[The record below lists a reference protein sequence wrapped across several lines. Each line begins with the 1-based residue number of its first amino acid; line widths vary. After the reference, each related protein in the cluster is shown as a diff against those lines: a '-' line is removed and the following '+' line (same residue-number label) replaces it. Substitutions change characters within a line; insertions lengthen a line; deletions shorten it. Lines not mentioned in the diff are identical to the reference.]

1 MTPREAIVDYLNQ
14 LLFGY
19 YPYLCLTV
27 FLIGSLMRF
36 EREQYT
42 WRASSSQILR
52 KKQLFWGSNFFH
64 IGILFLMAG
73 HFVGLLTPHEIYEH
87 VISVHDKQ
95 MLAIVSGGIA
105 GTVCFIGL
113 TLLLQRR
120 LFDSRIRKTGTAMDL
135 AVLVLLWV
143 QLSLGLTTLPFS
155 LEHSDG
161 AVMLRISAWAQHIA
175 TFQGDAASF
184 IPGLAWPY
192 RLHLILGLTIFLV
205 FPFSRLV
212 HIWSAPVGYLG
223 RRGWQIV
230 RSNQRKAA

>member
-1 MTPREAIVDYLNQ
+1 MDHINQ
-14 LLFGY
+14 FLFGY

-52 KKQLFWGSNFFH
+52 KTQLLWESNLFH
-64 IGILFLMAG
+64 IGILFLFAG
-73 HFVGLLTPHEIYEH
+73 HFVGLLTPHAVYEH
-87 VISVHDKQ
+87 VISAHNKQ

-105 GTVCFIGL
+105 GTICFIGL
-113 TLLLQRR
+113 TLLLHRR
-120 LFDSRIRKTGTAMDL
+120 LSDSRIMKTSTNMDI
-135 AVLVLLWV
+135 AVLAILWV
-143 QLSLGLTTLPFS
+143 QLALGLTTLPFS

-161 AVMLRISAWAQHIA
+161 SVMLLLSEWAQRIV
-175 TFQGDAASF
+175 TFQGGAADL

-192 RLHLILGLTIFLV
+192 QIHLVLGMTIFLI
-205 FPFSRLV
+205 FPFSRLA

-230 RSNQRKAA
+230 RTSQRKAA